1 VSVYLLL
8 VTRRK
13 LRNVVAVVAGVGSG
27 GAYPRGSRDRDND
40 GKRREYSWS
49 EEDEPQGGSSVNRKN
64 EGGFRDQDYDN
75 LYTNPAARIEKGDE
89 KGQVGE
95 DSTR

>member
-1 VSVYLLL
+1 M
-8 VTRRK
+8 
-13 LRNVVAVVAGVGSG
+13 NVAAAVAGVDGG

-49 EEDEPQGGSSVNRKN
+49 EEDEPHGGGSVNKKK
-64 EGGFRDQDYDN
+64 EGGWRDEDYE
-75 LYTNPAARIEKGDE
+75 NPYMNPGARSEQGDGKGE
-89 KGQVGE
+89 GGE